1 MRAPRHINRAFGA
14 WLWLSL
20 SVGVVQAQ
28 TFRLQCDL
36 EGTIPVLE
44 DQKIK
49 PARVTVE
56 MQSIGKNIFLKLVG
70 PRYYDMKVSSLT
82 TEAFTGKNLTT
93 AAAIGARARQNE
105 TGRET
110 EIRID
115 RESIQL
121 TGYSD
126 IDYRGKVLRMNLEGR
141 CTMP

>member
-1 MRAPRHINRAFGA
+1 MQAPKPFSRALAGLVLLGLTCA
-14 WLWLSL
+14 SA
-20 SVGVVQAQ
+20 QAQ
-28 TFRLQCDL
+28 TFRLYCDL

-44 DQKIK
+44 DKKLK

-56 MQSIGKNIFLKLVG
+56 MQSIGKNIFFKLVG

-82 TEAFTGKNLTT
+82 TETFTGKNLTT
-93 AAAIGARARQNE
+93 GAVIGARARHNDN
-105 TGRET
+105 GRET
-110 EIRID
+110 EIRIE

-126 IDYRGKVLRMNLEGR
+126 IDYRGKVLRMNLDGR